1 MADEQI
7 LLDEE
12 QEEGLDFAE
21 AIRRAES
28 GQFEHTLFEMYE
40 DMIQQGI
47 KGLQGPLNLP
57 TANSILRSWPM
68 IKFSEL
74 RLYLKRRETR
84 LQEAYQTLQ
93 DIYDGKKE
101 QIFLENVD
109 DWEVHK
115 DLYIDLI
122 VEWTKLTNEWAE
134 QWMTMSDNRS
144 KVVEMAVL
152 MDLQAVILG
161 EEGFVT
167 QMRNLYGFNITE
179 DEGAEI
185 TRRLVDEVSDE

>member
-1 MADEQI
+1 MADETI
-7 LLDEE
+7 VLDEE

-21 AIRRAES
+21 AIRRAEA

-40 DMIQQGI
+40 DMIQQGM
-47 KGLQGPLNLP
+47 KGLQGPVNLP

-74 RLYLKRRETR
+74 KLYLRRREIRLAETYDT
-84 LQEAYQTLQ
+84 LQEL
-93 DIYDGKKE
+93 YDGKKE
-101 QIFLENVD
+101 KIFLENVD
-109 DWEVHK
+109 DWEEHK
-115 DLYIDLI
+115 QLYIDLI
-122 VEWTKLTNEWAE
+122 VAWTQLTNDWAE
-134 QWMTMSDNRS
+134 EWMNLPDNRL

-167 QMRNLYGFNITE
+167 QMRNLYGFNITDE
-179 DEGAEI
+179 EGAEI
-185 TRRLVDEVSDE
+185 TRRLVEEVSDE